1 MYPYQFE
8 LWEAIN
14 DYAES
19 CGGDTS
25 DKTARRPSRI
35 KAVVAVEEIIEK
47 LRFASEPCVQGGRA
61 EATVAECASGKYCDK
76 CSAEACWYRAPAA

>member
-19 CGGDTS
+19 CGGETS
-25 DKTARRPSRI
+25 DKTARRPGRI

-47 LRFASEPCVQGGRA
+47 LRFASQLCNPADGGKCICG
-61 EATVAECASGKYCDK
+61 ATDPLAWTP
-76 CSAEACWYRAPAA
+76 SAHLKNCPFNRR

>member
-25 DKTARRPSRI
+25 DATARRPGRM

-47 LRFASEPCVQGGRA
+47 LRFTSQPCVQDGQANPCRCNSEARVQCAFWDGEGGC
-61 EATVAECASGKYCDK
+61 VHP
-76 CSAEACWYRAPAA
+76 PAA